1 MRWLLVYATAVGRPG
16 RNDHAGAATDFA
28 RQTRDDKSRR
38 TELLTETTMRL
49 RTLIYSKR
57 SEDLCSGSCRSPLLP
72 SRWPASRSSLKNVAA
87 SVLEIGLPN
96 GSTPQLRILDGGT
109 GTVDMPKV
117 GKFGF
122 VPTLKDGTVSV
133 EVFDMN
139 QTPHRQ
145 IDRVEAAVGGDAV
158 QLNTKAQLS
167 IRVLRLVAH

>member
-1 MRWLLVYATAVGRPG
+1 MQRKLSIAFAAVVALACVTLVA
-16 RNDHAGAATDFA
+16 
-28 RQTRDDKSRR
+28 QERR
-38 TELLTETTMRL
+38 S
-49 RTLIYSKR
+49 I
-57 SEDLCSGSCRSPLLP
+57 
-72 SRWPASRSSLKNVAA
+72 
-87 SVLEIGLPN
+87 VLEIGLPN

-145 IDRVEAAVGGDAV
+145 LDRVEAAVGGEAV
-158 QLNTKAQLS
+158 QSNTKPQFG
-167 IRVLRLVAH
+167 IRAVGVAAR